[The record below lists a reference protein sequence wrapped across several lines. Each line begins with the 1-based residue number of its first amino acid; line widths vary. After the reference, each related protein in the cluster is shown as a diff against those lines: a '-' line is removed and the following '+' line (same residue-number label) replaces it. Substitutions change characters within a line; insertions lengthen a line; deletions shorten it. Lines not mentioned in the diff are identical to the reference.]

1 MMDDVVSATHST
13 HVLCCGHSASSYGI
27 EGEPANAEAVVNTQD
42 DALLLKSSQQCSG
55 GIVDGERIGGTVGGF
70 IRAKVQERFG
80 LRAHLVW
87 GLTELEQNLNM
98 VIS

>member
-42 DALLLKSSQQCSG
+42 DALLLKSSQRNESSSDNAKCS
-55 GIVDGERIGGTVGGF
+55 
-70 IRAKVQERFG
+70 A
-80 LRAHLVW
+80 A
-87 GLTELEQNLNM
+87 
-98 VIS
+98 